1 MRTRMIFKIV
11 GNPLTEV
18 TAMKTGKSKNRTS
31 LCDFGIGLLLGG
43 GVAAVLL
50 LAVYVFVICGW

>member
-1 MRTRMIFKIV
+1 MFFKNV
-11 GNPLTEV
+11 GNPLIEV
-18 TAMKTGKSKNRTS
+18 TAMKTKKTKNSTS

>member
-1 MRTRMIFKIV
+1 MRTRMIFKNV
-11 GNPLTEV
+11 GNPLIEV
-18 TAMKTGKSKNRTS
+18 TAMKTKKTKNRTA
-31 LCDFGIGLLLGG
+31 LRDFGIGLLLGG

>member
-1 MRTRMIFKIV
+1 MIFKIV
-11 GNPLTEV
+11 GNPLNEV
-18 TAMKTGKSKNRTS
+18 TAMKTKKTKNRTS

>member
-1 MRTRMIFKIV
+1 MNFKIV
-11 GNPLTEV
+11 GNPFGEV
-18 TAMKTGKSKNRTS
+18 TAMKTKKTKRHAS
-31 LCDFGIGLLLGG
+31 LRDFGIGMLLGG

>member
-1 MRTRMIFKIV
+1 MIFKIV
-11 GNPLTEV
+11 GNPLYEV
-18 TAMKTGKSKNRTS
+18 TAMKTKKTKNRTS
-31 LCDFGIGLLLGG
+31 LRDFGIGLLLGG